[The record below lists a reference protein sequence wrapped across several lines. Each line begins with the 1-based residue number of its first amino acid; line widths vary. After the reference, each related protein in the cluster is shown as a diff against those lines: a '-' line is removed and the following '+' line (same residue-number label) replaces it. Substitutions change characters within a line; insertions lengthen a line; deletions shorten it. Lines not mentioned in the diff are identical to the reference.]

1 MLVNPQTETEL
12 SFGPSR
18 KIALPFAPHRI
29 ARSRDGN
36 TLAVVS
42 EDAGAGVL
50 LDIAT
55 ESVLQRFKHPQATEF
70 ALSPDGQWIASCG
83 WHSDRVL
90 LWNAKTGVMRHEWIL
105 GKETGVFFTPDS
117 RSLIISR
124 GDAFTF
130 WDVATL
136 KPVRRLDRDVRIYP
150 GHVAFSHDGKLMALE
165 MAPAVIQLR
174 EVATGRIVAKLEDP
188 HGDRAQWMG
197 FSPDGTQLV
206 VSARFAK
213 AIHVWDLRAIRTR
226 LKQMG
231 LDWEWPEFEP
241 VDPKARVVAIQ
252 KVEVLPGDLPVTREE
267 RARADIAECRRDLEA
282 NPNNAV
288 ACNELAWI
296 YLTGPLALRNIE
308 ASVPLAE
315 KAVRLAGKET
325 LHQNTLGVA
334 YYRARRY
341 REAVDVLRPNIDKE
355 PEKYWAFDL
364 YFLAMS
370 YHRLGES
377 ERAKDYLAW
386 AVRWSGE
393 NRGLQASQI
402 EELKEFRVEAE
413 ELLNAKKGTSKEK

>member
-1 MLVNPQTETEL
+1 M
-12 SFGPSR
+12 
-18 KIALPFAPHRI
+18 
-29 ARSRDGN
+29 
-36 TLAVVS
+36 
-42 EDAGAGVL
+42 
-50 LDIAT
+50 
-55 ESVLQRFKHPQATEF
+55 QRFKHPQATEF

-241 VDPKARVVAIQ
+241 VDAKVRLPAIQ
-252 KVEVLPGDLPVTREE
+252 KIDVLPGDLPVTREE

-334 YYRARRY
+334 YYRAGRY